1 MRAPTAMTRRY
12 VFAYLRLSREEALH
26 GESNSIK
33 TQRQM
38 ISDFC
43 QQRGFILVNVF
54 SDDGWSGGNFDRPGF
69 KAMLTELEKGKAN
82 TVITKD
88 LSRLGR
94 DMREASYYA
103 EQYFPENGIR
113 YLTLADNFDTEQDN
127 IMAPFQFAMNEVYLR
142 DGSKKV
148 KDALR
153 SKRENGQYCACPPYG
168 YRKPER
174 DRSRLIP
181 DENTAPIVQRM
192 FEMAAAGQSSRAI
205 ALCLN
210 TEGIIPPLKY
220 RVLYRDEFSDRGAA
234 RMSDLWNYTTV
245 KRILKNPVYLGHT
258 LLGKSKKVSL
268 KSKKKIPIPKEDWMV
283 TENTHEPLVSETIFQ
298 RAQEN
303 IGKGSRDYRAY
314 SHVRKSIFGGVAVC
328 ARCGYSLCSAGTVY
342 KGEREKYWFL
352 SCTHQRADIG
362 VRCKGV
368 RIRYADLM
376 ELVRQ
381 DLNSLIAMS
390 DEEISDLVQ
399 AVVKQEQEKE
409 RYQDKKRQIE
419 RASARLKTIDKMIVK
434 LYNDNAE
441 GKIADDRMYQM
452 VSDLEKE
459 SAGLHELIQRLDV
472 PYRSEETEARYA
484 RFFSLARRYTHIETL
499 DRNTLIAFVDKIEV
513 GPKIFPDGRVKA
525 THRNQPFQQSVR
537 IFYKFIGEPDV
548 EPMRD
553 FPQAVTI

>member
-1 MRAPTAMTRRY
+1 
-12 VFAYLRLSREEALH
+12 
-26 GESNSIK
+26 
-33 TQRQM
+33 
-38 ISDFC
+38 
-43 QQRGFILVNVF
+43 
-54 SDDGWSGGNFDRPGF
+54 
-69 KAMLTELEKGKAN
+69 
-82 TVITKD
+82 
-88 LSRLGR
+88 
-94 DMREASYYA
+94 
-103 EQYFPENGIR
+103 
-113 YLTLADNFDTEQDN
+113 
-127 IMAPFQFAMNEVYLR
+127 
-142 DGSKKV
+142 
-148 KDALR
+148 
-153 SKRENGQYCACPPYG
+153 
-168 YRKPER
+168 
-174 DRSRLIP
+174 
-181 DENTAPIVQRM
+181 
-192 FEMAAAGQSSRAI
+192 
-205 ALCLN
+205 
-210 TEGIIPPLKY
+210 
-220 RVLYRDEFSDRGAA
+220 
-234 RMSDLWNYTTV
+234 MSDLWNYTTV

-283 TENTHEPLVSETIFQ
+283 TENTHEPLVSEPIFQ